1 MKNESYGLSPKEMS
15 ESIRTLLVIGY
26 VWPEPNSSAAGCH
39 MMSLMSL
46 FQGNGWKVHFASP
59 AARGEHECDLAVR
72 GIFSHEIVLNC
83 SSFDAF
89 VSELNPSVVLF
100 DRFMMEEQ
108 FGWRVAQACP
118 HALRVLDMEDF
129 HSLRQARHEAVKKGR
144 SYREADLFTEKAQRE
159 VAAIFRCDLSLVI
172 SEAEKEL
179 LTSQYQVT
187 EELLVWCPFL
197 LEPDEYPVP
206 AFHEREHMVSIGNFR
221 HAPNWDAVLQLK
233 QKIWP
238 LIRKKLPEVQLH
250 IYGAYPPPKAVQLH
264 DPQDGFLVKGWAV
277 DAREVMRQSRLCL
290 APLRFGAGLKGKLTE
305 AMLCG
310 TPSITTSVGGEGIA
324 GTFLWPGA
332 IEDDFADFAKQAVAL
347 YSDELEWQHRQA
359 RGAEILKT
367 RFDREEIGKRVLSE
381 VNSCLRD
388 IEAHRRKNFIGQML
402 QHQSLKA
409 TQYLSQWIEAKN
421 QHE

>member
-1 MKNESYGLSPKEMS
+1 MR

-39 MMSLMSL
+39 MMGLMLL
-46 FQGNGWKVHFASP
+46 FQENGWKVHFASP
-59 AARGEHECDLAVR
+59 AARGEHECDLATEE
-72 GIFSHEIVLNC
+72 ILSHEIALNC

-89 VSELNPSVVLF
+89 VSELSPSVVLF

-118 HALRVLDMEDF
+118 KALRMLDMEDF
-129 HSLRQARHEAVKKGR
+129 HSLRQARHEAVKKGM
-144 SYREADLFTEKAQRE
+144 SYREAELFTEKAQRE

-172 SEAEKEL
+172 SEVEQEL
-179 LTSQYQVT
+179 LISQYQVPAG
-187 EELLVWCPFL
+187 LLVFCPFL
-197 LEPDEYPVP
+197 LRPDQEPIPT
-206 AFHEREHMVSIGNFR
+206 FHEREHMISIGNFR

-233 QKIWP
+233 QEIWP
-238 LIRKKLPEVQLH
+238 LIRKELPETELH
-250 IYGAYPPPKAVQLH
+250 VYGAYPPPKAAQLH
-264 DPQDGFLVKGWAV
+264 APQDGFLVKGWAV

-310 TPSITTSVGGEGIA
+310 TPSVTTSVGAEGIQ
-324 GTFLWPGA
+324 GGYSWPGMIA
-332 IEDDFADFAKQAVAL
+332 DDPVDFAKQAVAL
-347 YSDELEWQHRQA
+347 YSDEPEWKGHQVK
-359 RGAEILKT
+359 AECILKK
-367 RFDREEIGKRVLSE
+367 RFYREEIGQRVFSQVESGLK
-381 VNSCLRD
+381 NL
-388 IEAHRRKNFIGQML
+388 EAHRRKNFIGQML

-421 QHE
+421 Q